1 MQDAEEVEPRN
12 ANDDAVSAANSF
24 GNETSCGQ
32 QDEILHGLNN
42 VLVSILLNAQLIEWK
57 LPSYSHLRR
66 NVHEIERSAQRAV
79 VLLKRLL
86 SEGRAEEDPQN
97 SVLDKTESQN
107 KRWIAKQK

>member
-32 QDEILHGLNN
+32 QAEILHGLNN

-57 LPSYSHLRR
+57 LPTYSHLRR
-66 NVHEIERSAQRAV
+66 NVHEIERSARRAA

-86 SEGRAEEDPQN
+86 EGGNDRENPDAMLGSKE
-97 SVLDKTESQN
+97 L
-107 KRWIAKQK
+107 